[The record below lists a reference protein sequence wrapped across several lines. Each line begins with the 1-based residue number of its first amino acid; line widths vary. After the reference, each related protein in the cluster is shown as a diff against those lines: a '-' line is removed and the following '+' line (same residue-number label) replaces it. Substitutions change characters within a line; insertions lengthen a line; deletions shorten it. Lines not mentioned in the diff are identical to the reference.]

1 MDHGPGDTRFF
12 DRLARLYDLGMPRAR
27 KRHLDVG
34 LSLAERPV
42 GRVLDVGGGT
52 GRATIELD
60 AAERIAVDAARGML
74 QRARDRGLDTVQ
86 GDARRLPVTDGS
98 ADAVTVVDAFHH
110 LPAQRQV
117 VRDAWRVLAP
127 GGVLVIRD
135 FDPDTL
141 LGRGL
146 VLAEAAVGFDSVF
159 TGPDDLA
166 AFVASE
172 GFRSAVPD
180 RGFGYT
186 VAGVKPG
193 DQ

>member
-1 MDHGPGDTRFF
+1 MDYGPGDTRFF

-52 GRATIELD
+52 GRAAVELD
-60 AAERIAVDAARGML
+60 AAERIVVDAARGML
-74 QRARDRGLDTVQ
+74 TRARDRGLDTVQ
-86 GDARRLPVTDGS
+86 GDARRLPVADQS
-98 ADAVTVVDAFHH
+98 ADAVTIVDAFHH
-110 LPAQRQV
+110 LPDQRRV
-117 VRDAWRVLAP
+117 VREAWRVLAP
-127 GGVLVIRD
+127 GGVLVVRD

-146 VLAEAAVGFDSVF
+146 VLAEDVVGFDSTF

-166 AFVASE
+166 AFLGDA
-172 GFRSAVPD
+172 GFRTAVPD

-193 DQ
+193 SK

>member
-60 AAERIAVDAARGML
+60 AAERIVVDAARGML

>member
-1 MDHGPGDTRFF
+1 
-12 DRLARLYDLGMPRAR
+12 
-27 KRHLDVG
+27 
-34 LSLAERPV
+34 
-42 GRVLDVGGGT
+42 
-52 GRATIELD
+52 
-60 AAERIAVDAARGML
+60 
-74 QRARDRGLDTVQ
+74 
-86 GDARRLPVTDGS
+86 
-98 ADAVTVVDAFHH
+98 
-110 LPAQRQV
+110 
-117 VRDAWRVLAP
+117 
-127 GGVLVIRD
+127 
-135 FDPDTL
+135 
-141 LGRGL
+141 

>member
-1 MDHGPGDTRFF
+1 MDYGPGDTRFF

-27 KRHLDVG
+27 RRHLDVG
-34 LSLAERPV
+34 LSMAERPV

-52 GRATIELD
+52 GRATVELD
-60 AAERIAVDAARGML
+60 VAERVVVDAARGMVA
-74 QRARDRGLDTVQ
+74 RARDRGLDAVQ
-86 GDARRLPVTDGS
+86 GDARRLPVADEST
-98 ADAVTVVDAFHH
+98 DAVTVVDAFHH
-110 LPAQRQV
+110 LPEQRRV
-117 VRDAWRVLAP
+117 LREAWRVLAP

-146 VLAEAAVGFDSVF
+146 ELAEDAVGFGSTF

-166 AFVASE
+166 RALDDV
-172 GFRSAVPD
+172 GFRSSVPD

-193 DQ
+193 EK